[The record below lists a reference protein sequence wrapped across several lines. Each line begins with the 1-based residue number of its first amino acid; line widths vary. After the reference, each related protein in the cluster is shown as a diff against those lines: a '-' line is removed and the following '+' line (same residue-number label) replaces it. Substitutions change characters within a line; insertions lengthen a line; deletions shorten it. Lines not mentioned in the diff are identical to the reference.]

1 MFENRAGQVYYN
13 ESDPYPAQWLRNLII
28 ANRIAPGYVDQ
39 RDIKEVTANDLRGY
53 NQCHFFAGI
62 GTWSYAFRSAG
73 WPDDRP
79 VWTGSP
85 PCQPFSTAGLRRG
98 ADDPR
103 HLWPEWFRLIHELRP
118 ATIFAE
124 QVSSKDGLAWLDIVS
139 ADLESEGYAVGA
151 FDLCAAGA
159 GAFHIR
165 QRLYVVAHTESSQ
178 GGLPVPERESQRES
192 AELVGSSEVSELALT
207 AGRGA
212 PAGEQPGRLCGFEQG
227 GEADLLGDAQ
237 INGIRPFD
245 GQSRESRKQQEQVG
259 GSGISGELGDADGG
273 RRESGNSKE
282 WAIPITDQAGD
293 FWAGSM
299 ADTGSTGLAGRES
312 QRRDNGEEQPSAER
326 TGGFWDDVE
335 WLYCRDGKYRP
346 TKPGLQP
353 VVDGYPGRV
362 AELRAVG
369 NAIVAPLAAEFIR
382 SYMETET

>member
-85 PCQPFSTAGLRRG
+85 PCQPFSAAGLRRG

-282 WAIPITDQAGD
+282 WAIPITDQ
-293 FWAGSM
+293 
-299 ADTGSTGLAGRES
+299 
-312 QRRDNGEEQPSAER
+312 
-326 TGGFWDDVE
+326 
-335 WLYCRDGKYRP
+335 
-346 TKPGLQP
+346 
-353 VVDGYPGRV
+353 
-362 AELRAVG
+362 
-369 NAIVAPLAAEFIR
+369 
-382 SYMETET
+382 